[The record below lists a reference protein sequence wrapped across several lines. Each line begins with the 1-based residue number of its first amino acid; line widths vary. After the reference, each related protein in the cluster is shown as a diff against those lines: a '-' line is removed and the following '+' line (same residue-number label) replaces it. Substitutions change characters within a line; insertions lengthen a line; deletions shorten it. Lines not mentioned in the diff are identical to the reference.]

1 MNNQDII
8 STVKRDYTKKI
19 QGRYDINSSD
29 INEFISLMNY
39 CFLMKNNFFVENFNK
54 KTTKN
59 IYLCYNQMKTNILNP
74 NNNDLFE
81 NVTKESL
88 KSVKFVLTNFISKF
102 EKITNENENVLTQF
116 CSKNGI
122 RKFLDSINTKI

>member
-8 STVKRDYTKKI
+8 LTVKRDYTKKI
-19 QGRYDINSSD
+19 QGRYDINPSD
-29 INEFISLMNY
+29 INGFISLMNY
-39 CFLMKNNFFVENFNK
+39 CFLKKNNFFVDNFNS

-102 EKITNENENVLTQF
+102 DKLINGDESILTEF
-116 CSKNGI
+116 CNKNGI
-122 RKFLDSINTKI
+122 RKILDSINTKI